1 MKNEQW
7 RLAVNIAGFLGVV
20 LIDRT
25 KLLPTSVVAVFMDK
39 INDSHPQMRSIAQG
53 RMMLVNYVCCHLLT
67 FSTSVCCQI
76 WVSHD
81 VKKIFILE
89 RHIFQMKSSSDLPK
103 TNVLPRYILR
113 NSIHHQI
120 QGNRLLMKAHKSS
133 IFHDQIKTGMF
144 VWPSEFMGYK
154 TPARSSN
161 LDYSSEV
168 LEQLKALAPKFNR
181 TWVHQQLEYLREETS
196 KSGSG
201 LRSPEAY
208 IWPLLF
214 RVFRGLDGAVTEE
227 EIRQEITGLLGDGKD
242 KFRHQATFEVIFS
255 LIMSLKFAPQEYV
268 QRTWDWLLPLL
279 LKIFETMLK
288 PDNVGFWRTFLTSI
302 IV

>member
-1 MKNEQW
+1 M
-7 RLAVNIAGFLGVV
+7 
-20 LIDRT
+20 
-25 KLLPTSVVAVFMDK
+25 
-39 INDSHPQMRSIAQG
+39 
-53 RMMLVNYVCCHLLT
+53 
-67 FSTSVCCQI
+67 
-76 WVSHD
+76 
-81 VKKIFILE
+81 
-89 RHIFQMKSSSDLPK
+89 
-103 TNVLPRYILR
+103 
-113 NSIHHQI
+113 
-120 QGNRLLMKAHKSS
+120 QGNLQSMKANSSS

-144 VWPSEFMGYK
+144 VWPSEFVGYK
-154 TPARSSN
+154 TPDRSCN

-168 LEQLKALAPKFNR
+168 LVQLKALAPKFNR

-214 RVFRGLDGAVTEE
+214 RVFRDLDGAVTEE
-227 EIRQEITGLLGDGKD
+227 DIRQEITALLGDGKE
-242 KFRHQATFEVIFS
+242 KFRHQATFEVVFS
-255 LIMSLKFAPQEYV
+255 LIMSLKFAPQDYV

-279 LKIFETMLK
+279 LKVFESMLK